1 MRTWHTTTSSAADTR
16 RLGKL
21 FGSHLKVGSVLLLNG
36 SLSAGKTCFAQGVG
50 AGLELSSKLS
60 VTSPSY
66 TLLNVYYGRLPL
78 YHFDLYRLSRV
89 DDLTDLGYDEY
100 AEGEGVTLVEWSDRM
115 SVPLRSSL
123 EVQIS
128 RIDDQSREFDFF
140 ARDQSGAELLERVAD
155 EWSKTESSPSTENEN
170 L

>member
-1 MRTWHTTTSSAADTR
+1 LYKWHTTTNSAADTR

-21 FGSHLKVGSVLLLNG
+21 FGTHVKAGSVLLLNG
-36 SLSAGKTCFAQGVG
+36 SLAAGKTCFAQGVG
-50 AGLELSSKLS
+50 EGLQLSSELS
-60 VTSPSY
+60 VTSPTY

-115 SVPLRSSL
+115 SAALRCTL

-128 RIDDQSREFDFF
+128 RIDDQSRDFDFS
-140 ARDQSGAELLERVAD
+140 ANNDSGASILEQVAIA
-155 EWSKTESSPSTENEN
+155 WSKTASSPCKGNEN